1 MIVYVLAIDCS
12 IFHILSFEKNMMFLE
27 PFKKSKNMIIHYQQ
41 YFCCTEIQK
50 YPEKKLDNTRDFF
63 FWGRGG
69 GGSTLCSTDPPVS
82 WGIKTDCYS
91 PLLY

>member
-50 YPEKKLDNTRDFF
+50 YPEKKLNNTRDFF
-63 FWGRGG
+63 FFFFFVCVCGGRGG
-69 GGSTLCSTDPPVS
+69 
-82 WGIKTDCYS
+82 
-91 PLLY
+91 LYFVLYWPSGVLGY